1 MNAELSVDST
11 IGPTRWYSVPE
22 VADVLGVRDR
32 DVRTMLRE
40 GKLLA
45 VRHGANEAVSI
56 PAELVLDAEH
66 PDGPA
71 PLPSLRGTLTVLK
84 DARYTDDEAFQW
96 LYSHHEELGQAPI
109 TALLEHRVHAVRRV
123 AQTLAF

>member
-1 MNAELSVDST
+1 MDAEPPVDAT
-11 IGPTRWYSVPE
+11 IEPARWYSVPE
-22 VADVLGVRDR
+22 VAEVLGVRDR
-32 DVRTMLRE
+32 DVRTLLRE

-45 VRHGANEAVSI
+45 LRRGAHGAVSI
-56 PAELVLDAEH
+56 PAETVLGAEH

-84 DARYTDDEAFQW
+84 DARYTDDEAFEW
-96 LYSHHEELGQAPI
+96 LYSHHEELGQTPI
-109 TALLEHRVHAVRRV
+109 SALLDHRVHVVRRL

>member
-1 MNAELSVDST
+1 MTAEPPVEST
-11 IGPTRWYSVPE
+11 IEPARWYSVPE
-22 VADVLGVRDR
+22 VAEALGVRDR

-45 VRHGANEAVSI
+45 LRRGTNDAVSI
-56 PAELVLDAEH
+56 PAELILEADH

-84 DARYTDDEAFQW
+84 DARYTDREAFEW

-109 TALLEHRVHAVRRV
+109 AALLDHRVHAVRRV